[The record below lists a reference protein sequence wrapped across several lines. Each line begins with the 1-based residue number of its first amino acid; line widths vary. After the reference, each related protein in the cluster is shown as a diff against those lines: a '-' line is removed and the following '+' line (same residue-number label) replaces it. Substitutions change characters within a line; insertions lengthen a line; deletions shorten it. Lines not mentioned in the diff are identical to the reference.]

1 MTNESGISTVS
12 DRPRWRI
19 HQSHHLAMRRV
30 ISLLVVLA
38 LAQVIVW
45 LIPAPSGS
53 RDISHYLTLHT
64 MLETV
69 SIVIAMMV
77 FAVGWNFHNNWAQ
90 GNVVV
95 LACLFFAIGA
105 LDFSH
110 MMAYGGMPDFGSIN
124 GPDKHLNFWVLA
136 RLLAASALLIVTLR
150 PWARGISTNHKYAIL
165 ASLVLAVGLFNWI
178 VIEYQDSMPDLFI
191 EGQGLTPLKK
201 GLEYLCIVINLITM
215 LLLWTK
221 MRSAQLFNAP
231 LLFAAAGVMAMSEFY
246 FTLYTTMTGAYNV
259 LGHIYKVISYLIIY
273 RAVVVESIERPYLQL
288 AHARKNLELAVE
300 ASTTGMIMVDER
312 GVITLTNTRADA
324 MFGYTSGALIGSSI
338 QLLIPKDHRVKHEQL
353 VENYMRQPIERP
365 IGEGRE
371 LCGRHKLGHDFRV
384 EISLTP
390 ISSDE
395 ERYVIASVIDI
406 TTRVENERSINQL
419 INFDPLTGLPNRN
432 LLNDRVSQA
441 IKGAARGQMHVAIL
455 FLDLDHFKNVNDT
468 LGHTVGDAL
477 LIDVGKR
484 LKASVR
490 ENDTVARM
498 GGDEFVLVL
507 SSADASAAAAVSEKL
522 LETLSQPYK
531 IGIYSLTATP
541 SIGIAMY
548 PEDGTDFGE
557 LYKHADTAMYQAKQ
571 DGRNGYRFFT
581 PEMQAHTARMLT
593 LEGAMRQALELKQ
606 FYLHYQPQLS
616 SDGKRVVG
624 VEALLRWQH
633 PEFGLISPAEFI
645 PLAENNGQ
653 IIPIGTWILR
663 TAVQQ
668 LRAWL
673 DDGLPPMVMAVNL
686 SAVQFRHQ
694 NLPTLVTETLT
705 EANLAPE
712 YLELELTESVTMSNP
727 QSAIAIM
734 DDLHSRG
741 VRMSIDDFGTGYSS
755 LSYLKKFKVYKLKID
770 QSFVR
775 DIATDADD
783 RAIVSAIV
791 QMAHSVGFVTIAE
804 GVETPAQQQFLVEQG
819 CDEVQG
825 YLFSKPLC
833 PEKAAAFIKATIEP
847 HQSEQ

>member
-1 MTNESGISTVS
+1 
-12 DRPRWRI
+12 
-19 HQSHHLAMRRV
+19 
-30 ISLLVVLA
+30 
-38 LAQVIVW
+38 
-45 LIPAPSGS
+45 
-53 RDISHYLTLHT
+53 
-64 MLETV
+64 
-69 SIVIAMMV
+69 
-77 FAVGWNFHNNWAQ
+77 
-90 GNVVV
+90 
-95 LACLFFAIGA
+95 
-105 LDFSH
+105 
-110 MMAYGGMPDFGSIN
+110 
-124 GPDKHLNFWVLA
+124 
-136 RLLAASALLIVTLR
+136 
-150 PWARGISTNHKYAIL
+150 
-165 ASLVLAVGLFNWI
+165 
-178 VIEYQDSMPDLFI
+178 
-191 EGQGLTPLKK
+191 
-201 GLEYLCIVINLITM
+201 
-215 LLLWTK
+215 
-221 MRSAQLFNAP
+221 
-231 LLFAAAGVMAMSEFY
+231 
-246 FTLYTTMTGAYNV
+246 
-259 LGHIYKVISYLIIY
+259 
-273 RAVVVESIERPYLQL
+273 
-288 AHARKNLELAVE
+288 
-300 ASTTGMIMVDER
+300 
-312 GVITLTNTRADA
+312 
-324 MFGYTSGALIGSSI
+324 
-338 QLLIPKDHRVKHEQL
+338 
-353 VENYMRQPIERP
+353 MRQPFDRSM
-365 IGEGRE
+365 GEGRE

-390 ISSDE
+390 ITSDE
-395 ERYVIASVIDI
+395 KSYVIASVVDI
-406 TTRVENERSINQL
+406 TTRVENERRINQL

-477 LIDVGKR
+477 LVDVGKR

-581 PEMQAHTARMLT
+581 PEMQAHTARMLI
-593 LEGAMRQALELKQ
+593 LEGAMRQALELEQ

-616 SDGKRVVG
+616 SDGKKVVG

-645 PLAENNGQ
+645 PLAESNGQ
-653 IIPIGTWILR
+653 IIPIGNWVLR
-663 TAVQQ
+663 TAVYQ

-712 YLELELTESVTMSNP
+712 YLELELTEGVTMSNP

>member
-1 MTNESGISTVS
+1 
-12 DRPRWRI
+12 
-19 HQSHHLAMRRV
+19 
-30 ISLLVVLA
+30 
-38 LAQVIVW
+38 
-45 LIPAPSGS
+45 
-53 RDISHYLTLHT
+53 
-64 MLETV
+64 
-69 SIVIAMMV
+69 
-77 FAVGWNFHNNWAQ
+77 
-90 GNVVV
+90 
-95 LACLFFAIGA
+95 
-105 LDFSH
+105 
-110 MMAYGGMPDFGSIN
+110 MPDFGSNN
-124 GPDKHLNFWVLA
+124 GPDKHLNFWIVA
-136 RLLAASALLIVTLR
+136 RLLVALALLIVTLR
-150 PWARGISTNHKYAIL
+150 PWGRGILVNHKYAIL
-165 ASLVLAVGLFNWI
+165 ASLVLAVGLFNWV
-178 VIEYQDSMPDLFI
+178 VIEYQEAMPDLFV

-201 GLEYLCIVINLITM
+201 GLEYLCIAINLLTM

-231 LLFAAAGVMAMSEFY
+231 LVFAAAGVMAMSEFY

-288 AHARKNLELAVE
+288 AHARKNLALAVE
-300 ASTTGMIMVDER
+300 ASTTGMIMVDEQ
-312 GVITLTNTRADA
+312 GLITLTNAHADT
-324 MFGYTSGALIGSSI
+324 MFGYKSGALIGSPL
-338 QLLIPKDHRVKHEQL
+338 QLLIPQDHRVKHEQL
-353 VENYMRQPIERP
+353 VENYMRQPFDRSM
-365 IGEGRE
+365 GEGRE

-390 ISSDE
+390 ITSDE
-395 ERYVIASVIDI
+395 ESYVIASVVDI
-406 TTRVENERSINQL
+406 TTRVENERRINQL

-441 IKGAARGQMHVAIL
+441 IKGAACGQMHVAIL

-477 LIDVGKR
+477 LVDVGKR

-581 PEMQAHTARMLT
+581 PEMQAHTARMLI
-593 LEGAMRQALELKQ
+593 LEGAMRQALELEQ

-616 SDGKRVVG
+616 SDGKKVVG

-645 PLAENNGQ
+645 PLAESNGQ
-653 IIPIGTWILR
+653 IIPIGNWVLR
-663 TAVQQ
+663 TAVYQ

-712 YLELELTESVTMSNP
+712 YLELELTEGVTMSNP

-775 DIATDADD
+775 DIATDSDD

-791 QMAHSVGFVTIAE
+791 QMAHSVGFVAIAE

-833 PEKAAAFIKATIEP
+833 AEKAAAFIKAKIERQQP
-847 HQSEQ
+847 GQ